1 MINSKRVRNL
11 KKGRETEGHVLYW
24 MSRDQRVYD
33 NWALAYAIESA
44 ENEDQSVIV
53 AFTLAVDFL
62 GATWRH
68 YDFMFKGLKKVEEQ
82 LARLNIP
89 FYLVMGNPEE
99 TIPAFIQQHR
109 VSRLVMDFDPL
120 KIKREWKKKVLEQVE
135 IPVDEV
141 DAHNIVPC
149 WLASDKPEFGA
160 YTIRNK
166 ISRLLPEFLDDFP
179 PLVKQHGT
187 FYTHRINWEVASIT
201 VQTDHDIR
209 PVDWL
214 TPGENAATVM
224 FGNFIEQKLARYSGC
239 RNNPNESCTSG
250 LSPYLHFG
258 HISAQRMAIEIT
270 RNIPR
275 NENTDAFLEE
285 LIIRRELSDN
295 FCYYNPQYDRSEGF
309 PAWARNTLKEHRTD
323 KREFIYSTE
332 EFERY
337 LTHDELWNAAQ
348 KQLVLKGT
356 MHGYMRMYW
365 AKKILEW
372 TKNEEDALRI
382 AIYLNDKYQL
392 DGRDPNGY
400 AGCSWSIGG
409 THDRAWGERE
419 VYGKIRYMNRNGCE
433 RKFDVE
439 GYIEASRLLGF

>member
-1 MINSKRVRNL
+1 
-11 KKGRETEGHVLYW
+11 

-33 NWALAYAIESA
+33 NWALAHAIESA

-62 GATWRH
+62 GATWRQ

-149 WLASDKPEFGA
+149 WVASDKQEFGA

-187 FYTHRINWEVASIT
+187 FHTHRINWEVAAIT

-214 TPGENAATVM
+214 TPGENAASVM
-224 FGNFIEQKLARYSGC
+224 FGNFIEQKLARYAGC
-239 RNNPNESCTSG
+239 RNNPNESCTSL

-275 NENTDAFLEE
+275 DENTDAFLEE

-295 FCYYNPQYDRSEGF
+295 FCYYNPHYDKAEGF
-309 PAWARNTLKEHRTD
+309 PEWARKTLREHRTD
-323 KREFIYSTE
+323 KREFIYSSE

-337 LTHDELWNAAQ
+337 LTHDGLWNAAQ

-382 AIYLNDKYQL
+382 AIFLNDKYQL

-419 VYGKIRYMNRNGCE
+419 VFGKIRYMNRNGCE

>member
-1 MINSKRVRNL
+1 VVNLKRVRSL

-33 NWALAYAIESA
+33 NWALTYAIEAA
-44 ENEDQSVIV
+44 ENEEQSVIV
-53 AFTLAVDFL
+53 AFTLSEAFL
-62 GATWRH
+62 GSTWRQ

-89 FYLVMGNPEE
+89 FYLVMGNPED
-99 TIPAFIQQHR
+99 TIPGFINQHR
-109 VSRLVMDFDPL
+109 ISRLVVDFDPL
-120 KIKREWKKKVLEQVE
+120 KIKREWKKKILEQIE

-149 WLASDKPEFGA
+149 WLASEKPEYGA
-160 YTIRNK
+160 STIRGK
-166 ISRLLPEFLDDFP
+166 IRRLLPEFMDDFS

-187 FYTHRINWEVASIT
+187 FYTHRINWEVVAIT
-201 VQTDHDIR
+201 VQTDHGIR
-209 PVDWL
+209 PVDWI
-214 TPGENAATVM
+214 TPGENAATIM
-224 FGNFIEQKLARYSGC
+224 FGNFMEQKLERYAGC
-239 RNNPNESCTSG
+239 RNDPNESCTSA

-258 HISAQRMAIEIT
+258 HISAQRMALEIT

-285 LIIRRELSDN
+285 LIIRKELSDN
-295 FCYYNPQYDRSEGF
+295 FCYYNPHYDQPEGF
-309 PAWARNTLKEHRTD
+309 PAWARKTLAEHRMD
-323 KREFIYSTE
+323 KREFIYSSE

-337 LTHDELWNAAQ
+337 STHDELWNAAQ
-348 KQLVLKGT
+348 KQMVLKGT
-356 MHGYMRMYW
+356 MPGYLRMYW

-372 TKNEEDALRI
+372 TKNEEQALKI

-400 AGCSWSIGG
+400 AGCAWSIGG
-409 THDRAWGERE
+409 VHDRAWGERE
-419 VYGKIRYMNRNGCE
+419 VFGKIRYMNRKGCE
-433 RKFDVE
+433 RKFDVGRFIKGVNNE
-439 GYIEASRLLGF
+439 Q